1 LDVAGAEKVVAE
13 IEKNGGWVL
22 LVLLNLERLFIQHLG
37 HFSTAIS
44 TKCNVTVW
52 EDQVA
57 LFDLAMSKYG
67 SVDVVVR
74 L

>member
-1 LDVAGAEKVVAE
+1 MT
-13 IEKNGGWVL
+13 L
-22 LVLLNLERLFIQHLG
+22 LLIFLKFERLHLTPWAL
-37 HFSTAIS
+37 STAVS

-67 SVDVVVR
+67 SVDVVVCH
-74 L
+74 